1 MWIQKEISG
10 TAEILPMIQKKIT
23 VTIFTNQREKTS

>member
-10 TAEILPMIQKKIT
+10 TAEIFPMIQKKIT
-23 VTIFTNQREKTS
+23 VSPFTYLREKIS